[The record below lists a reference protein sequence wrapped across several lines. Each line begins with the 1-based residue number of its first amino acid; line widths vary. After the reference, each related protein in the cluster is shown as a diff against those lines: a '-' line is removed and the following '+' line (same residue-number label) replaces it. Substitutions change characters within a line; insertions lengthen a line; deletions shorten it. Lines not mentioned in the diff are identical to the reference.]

1 MKNVLKTVN
10 KEIIHFFIL
19 ASVLFLS
26 ACKTNNNSDSV
37 LNRTYSGNGDDLPK
51 EMQVMV
57 PPPML
62 PKFDQVEKG
71 GSKVIQ
77 VTFTVEEKKI
87 EVAPGDSMW
96 AFTYNGTVPGPMIVA
111 HQGDFIELTLKNP
124 STNTQLHNID
134 FHAATGALGGGDVS
148 LVSPGQ
154 QVTFRF
160 RCIRAGV
167 FVYHC
172 APGGLMVPIHVTM
185 GMNGAIMV
193 LPKDGLRDENGNQIT
208 FDRAY
213 YIGQEDFYLPKDKDG
228 KTINFPTVQ
237 QEVQAM
243 GESIKSLKPTN
254 IVFNGKKGALLGP
267 NALKAKVGEKV
278 LFITSEANRD
288 TRIHLIGGHADL
300 YWPGGKFSNK
310 PFTDFE
316 TWEIPGGSAAAALY
330 KFREPGTYLL
340 LDHNLIEAFAYDAI
354 AQVKVEGKWDSSLL
368 KVVHPQNPIP

>member
-10 KEIIHFFIL
+10 KEMIHFFIL

-26 ACKTNNNSDSV
+26 ACKNNNNSDSV
-37 LNRTYSGNGDDLPK
+37 LDRTYSGNGDDLPK

-228 KTINFPTVQ
+228 KTINFPYRSTR
-237 QEVQAM
+237 
-243 GESIKSLKPTN
+243 GTS
-254 IVFNGKKGALLGP
+254 NGRI
-267 NALKAKVGEKV
+267 NQ
-278 LFITSEANRD
+278 IT
-288 TRIHLIGGHADL
+288 
-300 YWPGGKFSNK
+300 
-310 PFTDFE
+310 
-316 TWEIPGGSAAAALY
+316 
-330 KFREPGTYLL
+330 
-340 LDHNLIEAFAYDAI
+340 
-354 AQVKVEGKWDSSLL
+354 
-368 KVVHPQNPIP
+368 